1 MPHMRYLF
9 TIVLI
14 GVGCSSSRSQQ
25 AAQTEAA
32 FETFNQR
39 CHPPDA
45 CDQWSALGYRP
56 GGQAVRFEALSRATS
71 ESVFV
76 WLDTVTT
83 PEPGHPRF
91 IPVDSLASK
100 LNAREL
106 LAHFCTRKGQTSQE
120 AFIAIV
126 RDTDAVLN
134 ASWLVCPLR
143 VQKCASSSRAL
154 SFEARLSTGMKRGCP
169 GSGVVTVSSHTK
181 TLSEVALD
189 KASKR
194 TACPPGRYPSADH

>member
-126 RDTDAVLN
+126 RDTDAVLFYPTPRL
-134 ASWLVCPLR
+134 AWRFDAGAVRIRPAWPDA
-143 VQKCASSSRAL
+143 VQCQPEL
-154 SFEARLSTGMKRGCP
+154 EG
-169 GSGVVTVSSHTK
+169 
-181 TLSEVALD
+181 E
-189 KASKR
+189 
-194 TACPPGRYPSADH
+194 